1 MSQKEFY
8 VKKRTGECKLYDKSK
23 IYNAIKRAIIS
34 SYRERKI
41 NFDNDTVNTKV
52 CYLTKEVESSIF
64 STENFKIEKDNEK
77 EFYYINIEDIQDI
90 VEDVLIKQCED
101 PKIAKCYILY
111 RNNHSDIRLNNK
123 LSLDI
128 EKTMDGYLNDTDW
141 RVREN
146 ASINY
151 SIGGLILHN
160 SGSITANYWLNKI
173 YPKYIKDAHKDGDFH
188 IHDLSMLSGYCFTG
202 DTKVKLIDGT
212 AISLKELAETK
223 QNEEFY
229 VFSRNKDNEI
239 VPAKA
244 IYPRLIEKNAKL
256 VAVTL
261 DNNEI
266 IRCTPD
272 HEFILLNGDRKEA
285 KDLTSKD
292 RLSPLHMTMS
302 NSGYLM
308 IKNKNKI
315 QYIHRMIAD
324 YFFNENIDGKVIHH
338 IDGNKLNNNIK
349 NLKILIDPV
358 HRRMELSK
366 TKNGL
371 KWKIAVK
378 KLLGDRNKS
387 IEMRKISSDT
397 CKINNKIESFKLKHI
412 LGRYNI
418 FLRKKFKIK
427 YHNLFNYINKLS
439 KIINVEINDIIE
451 KYFDPIFHN
460 ILLDNFLNY
469 TNNIKDT
476 KQLLPDNH
484 KILKIEELNYT
495 EDVYCLTVPEHGN
508 FALDSG
514 VFVSNCAGWSLRQ
527 LIMEGL
533 GGVEAKISSAPAK
546 HLTTLV
552 NQMVN
557 FIGILQNEWAGAQAF
572 SSVDTLMAPF
582 VRYDNLSYKE
592 VKQCIQSLMFGL
604 NTPSRWGTQCPF
616 SNITLDWV
624 VPDDLKNQ
632 PVIIGGEPQDATYS
646 DFQKEMDMINKA
658 FLELYETGD
667 NENRGFA
674 YPIPTYNITKDFDW
688 DNENAKLLWKI
699 TGKFGTPYFQNFVNS
714 DLNPGDVR
722 SMCPVYVKEKV
733 LVRIDGL
740 IDTYIEIDNLSNN
753 EEYLIFSEGRYRK
766 GRFTKYGKQ
775 PCYRITLSNN
785 ASIVVSD
792 YHENIIHDGYTEST
806 LTTIELLKSIK
817 EKDYYIPFSR
827 NMTDVQINHSEI
839 KDVDP
844 NLVDQFTN
852 RIYYKI
858 TNIEYVGKLEVA
870 CFEMDGDPSFT
881 LSTGIITHNCRLQLD
896 KRELLKRGGGLFG
909 SNEFTGSIGVVTL
922 NMGRIGYLS
931 KTKEE
936 FFKKISNLMDIAKD
950 SLEIKRKI
958 VKKLYDQGLY
968 PYTRRYLRH
977 FNNHFS
983 TIGLNGMNEGMINFM
998 GKDLSNKDAINF
1010 TIEVLNFM
1018 RDKLIQYQEETGNLY
1033 NLEATPAEGTS
1044 YRLAKID
1051 KEKYPDIILSG
1062 TDDSPFYTN
1071 STQLPVDFTEDV
1083 FEALELQETIQGT
1096 YTGGTVFHTFL
1107 GEMIEDIEI
1116 TKKLIQKIVYNYKV
1130 PYVTLSPTYST
1141 CPKHGYLTGE
1151 VYECPKCG
1159 SPTEVYKRIVGY
1171 FRNVN
1176 DWNKGKHQEQK
1187 ERVMFNIDGTEKIE
1201 KENLNELTSI

>member
-64 STENFKIEKDNEK
+64 STDYFKIEKDNEK

-173 YPKYIKDAHKDGDFH
+173 YPKYIKDAHTDGDFH
-188 IHDLSMLSGYCFTG
+188 IHDLSMLSGY
-202 DTKVKLIDGT
+202 
-212 AISLKELAETK
+212 
-223 QNEEFY
+223 
-229 VFSRNKDNEI
+229 
-239 VPAKA
+239 
-244 IYPRLIEKNAKL
+244 
-256 VAVTL
+256 
-261 DNNEI
+261 
-266 IRCTPD
+266 
-272 HEFILLNGDRKEA
+272 
-285 KDLTSKD
+285 
-292 RLSPLHMTMS
+292 
-302 NSGYLM
+302 
-308 IKNKNKI
+308 
-315 QYIHRMIAD
+315 
-324 YFFNENIDGKVIHH
+324 
-338 IDGNKLNNNIK
+338 
-349 NLKILIDPV
+349 
-358 HRRMELSK
+358 
-366 TKNGL
+366 
-371 KWKIAVK
+371 
-378 KLLGDRNKS
+378 
-387 IEMRKISSDT
+387 
-397 CKINNKIESFKLKHI
+397 
-412 LGRYNI
+412 
-418 FLRKKFKIK
+418 
-427 YHNLFNYINKLS
+427 
-439 KIINVEINDIIE
+439 
-451 KYFDPIFHN
+451 
-460 ILLDNFLNY
+460 
-469 TNNIKDT
+469 
-476 KQLLPDNH
+476 
-484 KILKIEELNYT
+484 
-495 EDVYCLTVPEHGN
+495 
-508 FALDSG
+508 
-514 VFVSNCAGWSLRQ
+514 CAGWSLRQ

-582 VRYDNLSYKE
+582 VRYDNLSYQE

-632 PVIIGGEPQDATYS
+632 PVIIGGEPQDSTYS

-753 EEYLIFSEGRYRK
+753 EEYLIFSEGQYRK

-792 YHENIIHDGYTEST
+792 YHENIIHDGYIEST

-827 NMTDVQINHSEI
+827 NMMDVQINHSEI

-844 NLVDQFTN
+844 NLVDLFTN

-1187 ERVMFNIDGTEKIE
+1187 ERVMFNIDGTEKTE